1 MDYGSSHLRS
11 ELKMPSPRITTNDHE
26 HNKIDLTTNSP
37 VTITTKSSVKRA
49 FDVAFLMRPDEK
61 PKQKHFRSNN
71 DDAIVTFS
79 QITHRQPPS
88 PINSNPSSPTSLSS
102 RHSLQQQ
109 HQNQISV
116 KSDDVLR
123 RSTDSSDDHESPS
136 PRFFADHQSQVNN
149 NNAVDMI
156 NHNTLEAFR
165 MSRYAI
171 YNQHHNGA
179 RLPRIY
185 DDPSIDVSSLGNDQ
199 HQKSAFT
206 KVPSQHPIVRS
217 ESPIPSSSPDQ
228 LSCPSSSP
236 PISVSPPRHATNNV
250 IYHNFRPAE
259 YREFVN
265 AAAVG
270 HQFHTIHQLQQAAA
284 ASQNHKLKQ
293 QFMYRTQPNTFDDHG
308 QHHFNNGHSPN
319 IGSNP
324 NVHHL
329 QHNHYPGMGSASN
342 HHHSAD
348 LSGLARNPA
357 AAAALLTSLIPPTIA
372 TTFTLTAQNVC
383 AKCNISF
390 RMTSDLV
397 YHMRSHH
404 KSEFPGGDTN
414 RRKREEKLKCPVCNE
429 SFRERHHLT
438 RHMTAH
444 QDKES
449 DDAPVGAAA
458 AAAATVAADGGLH
471 LINGGGHLLQRSR
484 HGK

>member
-1 MDYGSSHLRS
+1 MS
-11 ELKMPSPRITTNDHE
+11 SPRIAAIDHQS
-26 HNKIDLTTNSP
+26 KIDLTTIA
-37 VTITTKSSVKRA
+37 VTTKSPAKRA
-49 FDVAFLMRPDEK
+49 FDVAFLMRPDDK
-61 PKQKHFRSNN
+61 PKLKHSRLN
-71 DDAIVTFS
+71 DDAIVTFPS
-79 QITHRQPPS
+79 VHHAQPS
-88 PINSNPSSPTSLSS
+88 PTHSNHSSPAPPPVHLP
-102 RHSLQQQ
+102 
-109 HQNQISV
+109 HQSHQISV
-116 KSDDVLR
+116 KSDEVLR
-123 RSTDSSDDHESPS
+123 RGVDSGDEHQTPS
-136 PRFFADHQSQVNN
+136 PRYFADQVAAHNN
-149 NNAVDMI
+149 NNASEMI

-165 MSRYAI
+165 MSRYAM
-171 YNQHHNGA
+171 YSQHHA
-179 RLPRIY
+179 ATRLPRIY
-185 DDPSIDVSSLGNDQ
+185 DDPSIDVNGSGNDQ
-199 HQKSAFT
+199 HHHPRSAFT
-206 KVPSQHPIVRS
+206 KVPSQHSIMRS

-236 PISVSPPRHATNNV
+236 PISVSPPRHAPNNI
-250 IYHNFRPAE
+250 IYQNFRPAE

-293 QFMYRTQPNTFDDHG
+293 QFMYRQPPNGTNLSNAAEEHQANMAHQFMASNQPHFG
-308 QHHFNNGHSPN
+308 GSVQPHHFVGGGQPSGHP
-319 IGSNP
+319 
-324 NVHHL
+324 
-329 QHNHYPGMGSASN
+329 
-342 HHHSAD
+342 AD
-348 LSGLARNPA
+348 LSGLVRNPA

-449 DDAPVGAAA
+449 DEAPVGPGAAA
-458 AAAATVAADGGLH
+458 AAAAAENGLH
-471 LINGGGHLLQRSR
+471 MLGGGSHLHRNR
-484 HGK
+484 HAK

>member
-1 MDYGSSHLRS
+1 MTMDYGSSHLRS
-11 ELKMPSPRITTNDHE
+11 EFKMSSPRISANE
-26 HNKIDLTTNSP
+26 HQSNHIDLTSNAP
-37 VTITTKSSVKRA
+37 VTTTIKSPVKRA

-61 PKQKHFRSNN
+61 PKHKHMRPNN

-79 QITHRQPPS
+79 QGTQHK
-88 PINSNPSSPTSLSS
+88 SPTSSS
-102 RHSLQQQ
+102 PSRTPPAPHI
-109 HQNQISV
+109 HHHHHHQISV
-116 KSDDVLR
+116 KSDEVLR
-123 RSTDSSDDHESPS
+123 RSVDSNDDHQSPS
-136 PRFFADHQSQVNN
+136 PCYFADQTLVTN
-149 NNAVDMI
+149 NNAVEML
-156 NHNTLEAFR
+156 NNNTLEAFR
-165 MSRYAI
+165 MSRYAM
-171 YNQHHNGA
+171 YSQHHAVA
-179 RLPRIY
+179 RSLPRIY
-185 DDPSIDVSSLGNDQ
+185 DDPSIDVTSLGSDH

-206 KVPSQHPIVRS
+206 KVPSQHPVARS
-217 ESPIPSSSPDQ
+217 DSPVASSSPDQ

-236 PISVSPPRHATNNV
+236 PNSASPPRHAPNHI
-250 IYHNFRPAE
+250 IYQNFRPAE

-284 ASQNHKLKQ
+284 ASHHSHKLKQ
-293 QFMYRTQPNTFDDHG
+293 QFMYRSAHNGSVDEHAAGHHRFSHAVPQHFGSGANVGPN
-308 QHHFNNGHSPN
+308 QHFAGN
-319 IGSNP
+319 
-324 NVHHL
+324 
-329 QHNHYPGMGSASN
+329 GSASPASGHHQ
-342 HHHSAD
+342 HHHTNLA
-348 LSGLARNPA
+348 GLVRNPA

-404 KSEFPGGDTN
+404 KSEFPDGDTN

-449 DDAPVGAAA
+449 DEAPVGGAAA
-458 AAAATVAADGGLH
+458 AAAEGGIH
-471 LINGGGHLLQRSR
+471 MNGSGVHMQRSR
-484 HGK
+484 HAK